1 MHDNK
6 NIRIK
11 ISKDDKLARKIF
23 STKDPKEKNRC
34 IQIIVDIF
42 ISLRKSLTNYL
53 SAAKVIT
60 LQTRLN
66 TQLILAW
73 YRFYEETKERRRH
86 KENPLYSEE
95 WEKQCFIGYEAA
107 EKLRNSNKDE
117 TDQNSEIQDDEM
129 PEFARPC
136 EYDGQ
141 SINGPNLPENYQDY
155 MHSNVKKG
163 KKTKKSK

>member
-1 MHDNK
+1 MTNQQE
-6 NIRIK
+6 RYFQPK
-11 ISKDDKLARKIF
+11 ILKK
-23 STKDPKEKNRC
+23 KNRC

-42 ISLRKSLTNYL
+42 ISLRKSLTNDL

>member
-42 ISLRKSLTNYL
+42 IS
-53 SAAKVIT
+53 
-60 LQTRLN
+60 
-66 TQLILAW
+66 
-73 YRFYEETKERRRH
+73 
-86 KENPLYSEE
+86 LYSEE